1 MLAATPVYLL
11 LAQAM
16 VERGLL
22 DSIAAGVGDARYRF
36 EAYVGADNSVYFLVA
51 VALAVLLLFRRR
63 R

>member
-1 MLAATPVYLL
+1 MLTETPVCLL

-22 DSIAAGVGDARYRF
+22 DSIAAGFGDARYRF
-36 EAYVGADNSVYFLVA
+36 EAYVGAGNSVYFLVA
-51 VALAVLLLFRRR
+51 AALVVLLLFRRR